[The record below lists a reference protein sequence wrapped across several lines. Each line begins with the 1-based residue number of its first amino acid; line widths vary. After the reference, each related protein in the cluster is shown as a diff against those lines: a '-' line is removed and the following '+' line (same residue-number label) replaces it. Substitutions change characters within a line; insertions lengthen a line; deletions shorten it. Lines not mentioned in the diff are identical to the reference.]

1 MAARIFFGREPKQR
15 FVFVVQ
21 TVASGEVKERR
32 DAMLEID
39 QTPRLVEEPLTLP
52 DDEVAPKPYDHTGA
66 AASSSHMLS
75 PSPLP
80 EVVGELLNASIT
92 TRATVTGDGH
102 SLHGSDEGAVAI
114 DRGGWGSLGVSRP
127 GTERSYGI
135 TTDRTGSVEGFT
147 IDFTTTDR
155 ASTES
160 AFEDLAHEPESAR
173 GDDERSQLHGGT
185 DWQQLAS
192 RQPQP
197 TSFTTDLR
205 RSITHGVSPAGP
217 NLLLTTRG
225 VRTTGRFAF
234 GGASSRRSL
243 VSVSRLSNT
252 QMHDMWLEVEQNS
265 PRRPAGLPRPQAQQ
279 VSPTRTPT
287 KMSDK
292 ERKEYLAELKRRR
305 EEKTKESK
313 PLRFASLIS
322 H

>member
-1 MAARIFFGREPKQR
+1 
-15 FVFVVQ
+15 
-21 TVASGEVKERR
+21 
-32 DAMLEID
+32 MLEID

-52 DDEVAPKPYDHTGA
+52 DDEVAPKPYDHTGLHTGA
-66 AASSSHMLS
+66 AASSSHLLS

-92 TRATVTGDGH
+92 TRATFTGDGH

-135 TTDRTGSVEGFT
+135 TTDRTTEFTTDRTGSEGFT
-147 IDFTTTDR
+147 IDFTTDR

-243 VSVSRLSNT
+243 DSVSRLSNT

-279 VSPTRTPT
+279 VSPTRTPS